1 MTDKIDMI
9 GGMISEVVAINN
21 AIIKLKAENE
31 ELKKE
36 IANLKWRLHEQ
47 D

>member
-9 GGMISEVVAINN
+9 DGMISEVVAINN

-31 ELKKE
+31 KLKQE
-36 IANLKWRLHEQ
+36 IEKLKWRLHEQ